1 MIVQVSLQY
10 ASLVSLHKNYY
21 FISFFFCCE
30 NLSKFNY
37 YKFALQTGYVMH
49 AKDCVFLNLKHIR
62 DTEIVSSPG

>member
-1 MIVQVSLQY
+1 MLLWFHCIKIIILF
-10 ASLVSLHKNYY
+10 L
-21 FISFFFCCE
+21 FFCCE

-37 YKFALQTGYVMH
+37 YKLALQTGYVMH